1 MKKIILFF
9 TIAIFLFGCNDNL
22 LELNP
27 LDRISESSL
36 WNDENLLDAYIT
48 AQYNVVQTG
57 FDNNL
62 LYYTDEAYS
71 EYDPSS
77 AFGFRVDNITAD
89 NVSNL
94 FNQLN
99 FWETGYSYIYNINK
113 FFENISE
120 SSISD
125 ASKETMVAEMRFLR
139 AYVYS
144 TLLNS
149 YGGVPIIDKVFSLD
163 EELTG
168 VTRDSYDDVLAY
180 IIADLD
186 FVIDALPAQQTGDKA
201 GKASGDV
208 AKAMKSR
215 LLLYD
220 ASALHNPSNDMNKWQ
235 AASDAAE
242 ELLDAGYELYPN
254 YGELF
259 FNDGNSEIIWQTYF
273 IPDNGHNFPYQSSA
287 PSHGGWGQFEPTQ
300 NLVNDYEM
308 INGEMPY
315 SADGTVNAASG
326 FDSDQFWVDRDPR
339 FYELVSYP
347 GLVFQGK
354 EIIFYDGY
362 KGNQDMTSTGY
373 YNHKFLDPNT
383 EISNTGNF
391 TTPWVQ
397 YRLAEIYLNYAEAQC
412 QLEQYD
418 VAREYV
424 NKVRTRAGMPDLE
437 ETLEAD
443 DLLERI
449 YHERRI
455 ELAYEGHRYFD
466 IRRWMIAPETQ
477 TKPLIG
483 NIDQTP
489 GSSDSEFVYQ
499 EYTLLPGFWNDKFYY
514 TPIPYEEIQK
524 SNASIEQN
532 PGWE

>member
-9 TIAIFLFGCNDNL
+9 TATMFLFGCNDNL
-22 LELNP
+22 LELKP

-36 WNDENLLDAYIT
+36 WNDENLLNAYIT
-48 AQYNVVQTG
+48 SQYNVIQTG
-57 FDNNL
+57 YDNL
-62 LYYTDEAYS
+62 IWYYTDEAYS
-71 EYDPSS
+71 AYNPSG
-77 AFGFRVDNITAD
+77 AFGFRENNITPD
-89 NVSNL
+89 NVSSL
-94 FNQLN
+94 YTQLN
-99 FWETGYSYIYNINK
+99 FWETGYSYLYNLNK
-113 FFENISE
+113 FFGNIDAST
-120 SSISD
+120 ISD
-125 ASKETMVAEMRFLR
+125 ESKETMVAEMRFLR
-139 AYVYS
+139 AYIYS

-149 YGGVPIIDKVFSLD
+149 YGGVPIIDKVFSLE

-168 VTRDSYDDVLAY
+168 ITRDSYEDVLAY
-180 IIADLD
+180 ILADLD
-186 FVIDALPAQQTGDKA
+186 YVIDVLPAKQTGSNA
-201 GKASGDV
+201 GKACGDI
-208 AKAMKSR
+208 AQAMKSR

-273 IPDNGHNFPYQSSA
+273 IPDNGHSFPFNSSS
-287 PSHGGWGQFEPTQ
+287 PSHGGYGQYEPTQ
-300 NLVNDYEM
+300 NLVDDYEM

-315 SADGTVNAASG
+315 LADGTINPSSG
-326 FDSDQFWVDRDPR
+326 FDPDQFWLDRDPR

-347 GLVFQGK
+347 GLIFQGK
-354 EIIFYDGY
+354 EIEFYDGY
-362 KGNQDMTSTGY
+362 KGNQDLTTTGY
-373 YNHKFLDPNT
+373 YNHKFLDPSTN
-383 EISNTGNF
+383 IANTGNF
-391 TTPWVQ
+391 TTSWIQ

-412 QLEQYD
+412 QLEHYD

-424 NKVRTRAGMPDLE
+424 NMVRNRVGMPNLE
-437 ETLEAD
+437 DTLEGD

-455 ELAYEGHRYFD
+455 ELTYEGHRYFD
-466 IRRWMIAPETQ
+466 IRRTKTAPENQ
-477 TKPLIG
+477 MIDIIG
-483 NIDQTP
+483 NIDVVKGDT
-489 GSSDSEFVYQ
+489 
-499 EYTLLPGFWNDKFYY
+499 EYTYETTKLLDGFWDDKFYY

-524 SNASIEQN
+524 SGGSLIQN